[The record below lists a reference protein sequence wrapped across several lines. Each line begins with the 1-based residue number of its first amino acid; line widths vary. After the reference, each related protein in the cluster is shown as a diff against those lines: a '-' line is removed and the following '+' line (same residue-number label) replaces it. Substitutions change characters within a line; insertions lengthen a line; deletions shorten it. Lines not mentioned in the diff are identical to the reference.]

1 MPAKYYVTLTNY
13 GTELVAAAHDLQSI
27 TLTEMVI
34 GDANGIPYQPIDHT
48 NLTQLVHQT
57 AAVEIRE
64 VKVENNSA
72 TVSAIIPANMGGFNI
87 HEIGLKD
94 ASGKLVYIGN
104 YHGAYKPVIAEGG
117 GGELELVIDIKA
129 TAGAQALIEV
139 NPLIISATK
148 TWVLEKFNE
157 LMEAINNKE
166 DIKVGDLFIT
176 TLNFADSTAVAAHKK
191 YGVWEKFGD
200 GHALVARASD
210 TNELAPEFM
219 KTIGHSDGEYQ
230 HKITKSEMPE
240 HDHIDEG
247 SPYNKLVASLGDII
261 PGDGDGMGGINP
273 AGTASPNYNSTYLQT
288 SDITAAQFTKMTIKK
303 NGAGQAHNNI
313 QPSIIVDVWKRTA

>member
-13 GTELVAAAHDLQSI
+13 GAELVAAAHDLQSI

-48 NLTQLVHQT
+48 DLAQLVHQT

-64 VKVENNSA
+64 VKVGNNSA
-72 TVSAIIPANMGGFNI
+72 TVSAIIPANVGGFNI

-129 TAGAQALIEV
+129 TAGAQALIEI
-139 NPLIISATK
+139 NPMIISADK
-148 TWVLEKFNE
+148 AWVLEKFNE

-176 TLNFADSTAVAAHKK
+176 TLTFADSDAVAAHKK
-191 YGVWEKFGD
+191 FGVWERFGD
-200 GHALVARASD
+200 GQVLVTQAAS
-210 TNELAPEFM
+210 TNADAPAFM
-219 KTIGHSDGEYQ
+219 KTIGSSGGEYKHLQ
-230 HKITKSEMPE
+230 TLEE
-240 HDHIDEG
+240 
-247 SPYNKLVASLGDII
+247 LVAHKHKVEDLRS
-261 PGDGDGMGGINP
+261 
-273 AGTASPNYNSTYLQT
+273 
-288 SDITAAQFTKMTIKK
+288 
-303 NGAGQAHNNI
+303 NGATTSADYNDVLKGSIPPKNFTLETTEVGGGKPFNI
-313 QPSIIVDVWKRTA
+313 VQPSITIAAWLRIE